1 MKSLAQ
7 EISMRQL
14 AIVMLLELSALIL
27 GIAFF
32 MIVFSLIHGVLL
44 FSPHW
49 EPAHRIYCKVLKVQ
63 GSEFVRAPLSWKQV
77 ALLGIKFLYLLIF
90 LAGGLYALMAEG
102 FLGQNFIYHF
112 MTYVSPSATPT
123 LSSPT
128 PTPILSSAIRTVSPM
143 ILKICKLP

>member
-1 MKSLAQ
+1 MKPLTS
-7 EISMRQL
+7 EIKLRQL

-32 MIVFSLIHGVLL
+32 MIVYSLIHGVLW

-63 GSEFVRAPLSWKQV
+63 GSEFVRAPLSWKQ
-77 ALLGIKFLYLLIF
+77 ATLLGIKLLYLLIF
-90 LAGGLYALMAEG
+90 FAGGLYVLLAEG

-112 MTYVSPSATPT
+112 MTYVSAG
-123 LSSPT
+123 
-128 PTPILSSAIRTVSPM
+128 M
-143 ILKICKLP
+143 GGG